1 MNSEHS
7 IKRRSVNGPFSMSE
21 KMTKCHLDCRLSVKR
36 NCPRLV
42 PPRHPNDGRAGEDD
56 SGRGGAEVG
65 SVDNS
70 AIGVIKANSDG
81 QDESIHTSTWFS
93 CVKRFILNFI
103 MKCTKISV
111 IVSTELLTKFTL
123 KDKNEL
129 WFVRECDFH

>member
-65 SVDNS
+65 SVTTIVRS
-70 AIGVIKANSDG
+70 A
-81 QDESIHTSTWFS
+81 
-93 CVKRFILNFI
+93 
-103 MKCTKISV
+103 
-111 IVSTELLTKFTL
+111 
-123 KDKNEL
+123 
-129 WFVRECDFH
+129 